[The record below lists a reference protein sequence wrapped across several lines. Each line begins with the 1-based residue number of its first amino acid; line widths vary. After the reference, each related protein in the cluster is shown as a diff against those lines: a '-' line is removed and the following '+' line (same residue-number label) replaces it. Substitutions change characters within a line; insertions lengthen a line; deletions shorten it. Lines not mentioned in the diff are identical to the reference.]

1 MGNDSLNF
9 KEKVISMIKSRLKE
23 EGVRRF
29 QLKSD
34 LEIQGKFSK
43 HVIDIYFEF
52 IQINNLEKT
61 IIKLVENRVVVK
73 EDVWKFHTVL
83 DDLKCFAKGIIYC
96 NNGISDEAKE
106 IADQAKIKIVELDF
120 NKEIKRF
127 AASNL
132 KDMLPDESEIGD
144 PFWTIMEVQDG
155 HNSGN

>member
-61 IIKLVENRVVVK
+61 ITPIVKLN
-73 EDVWKFHTVL
+73 
-83 DDLKCFAKGIIYC
+83 
-96 NNGISDEAKE
+96 
-106 IADQAKIKIVELDF
+106 
-120 NKEIKRF
+120 
-127 AASNL
+127 
-132 KDMLPDESEIGD
+132 
-144 PFWTIMEVQDG
+144 
-155 HNSGN
+155 